1 MEFKNVQ
8 IRCSSLRL
16 RFREVGREI
25 MILVD
30 RVRDIWIDGDARQK
44 VELIDMMAPGLS
56 DMRKTL
62 IL

>member
-44 VELIDMMAPGLS
+44 VELIDMMAPRLS